1 MTGDPLQDIVSKQ
14 MQTVKSDKSL
24 LDKLFAKEEIEKITR
39 IHKKENPTRQDMQ
52 ELKQLL
58 TGMECKLLNFD
69 EDYPHILGRYLVRI
83 IETFSFYESM
93 EEFYSRIKDHL
104 TEKVTKELYESMI
117 YKLKATCLVYSSNF
131 QWIERST
138 MSIEGAAFSNALTNK
153 FELSYPQMG
162 QAPQPENKGILGKV
176 WN

>member
-1 MTGDPLQDIVSKQ
+1 MNNPIEQIVGDQ
-14 MQTVKSDKSL
+14 MRNSSIEKSV
-24 LDKLFAKEEIEKITR
+24 LDKLFAKEEINKITE
-39 IHKKENPTRQDMQ
+39 IHKKTNPTRQDMQ

-58 TGMECKLLNFD
+58 TGMESKLLNFD

-93 EEFYSRIKDHL
+93 EEFYARVKPHL
-104 TEKVTKELYESMI
+104 TEERTIELFESMI
-117 YKLKATCLVYSSNF
+117 YKLKATCLTYSSNF

-138 MSIEGAAFSNALTNK
+138 MSVEGAGFYNALTNK

-162 QAPQPENKGILGKV
+162 QAPQVENRGILGRVFK
-176 WN
+176 

>member
-1 MTGDPLQDIVSKQ
+1 MGNPLEDIVAKQ
-14 MQTVKSDKSL
+14 MQTVTSDKSL

-39 IHKKENPTRQDMQ
+39 IHKLKNPTRQDMQ

-58 TGMECKLLNFD
+58 TGMEVKLLNFD

-83 IETFSFYESM
+83 IETFSYYESM
-93 EEFYSRIKDHL
+93 EEFYSRIKHYL
-104 TEKVTKELYESMI
+104 TENRTKELYETMI
-117 YKLKATCLVYSSNF
+117 YKLKNTCLFYSSNF

-138 MSIEGAAFSNALTNK
+138 MSIEGAGFFNALTNK

-162 QAPQPENKGILGKV
+162 LVPQQEKKGLLGKV
-176 WN
+176 MN

>member
-1 MTGDPLQDIVSKQ
+1 MNPMENIVGNQ
-14 MQTVKSDKSL
+14 MQRTSFDKSL
-24 LDKLFAKEEIEKITR
+24 LDKLFAKDEIEKITT
-39 IHKKENPTRQDMQ
+39 IHKKTSPTREDMQ

-58 TGMECKLLNFD
+58 TGMESKLLNFD

-83 IETFSFYESM
+83 IETFSYYESM

-104 TEKVTKELYESMI
+104 TEPRTKELYASMI
-117 YKLKATCLVYSSNF
+117 YKLKATCLFYSSNF

-138 MSIEGAAFSNALTNK
+138 MSIQGSGFFNALTNK

-162 QAPQPENKGILGKV
+162 GVQQENQGLLGGVFKR
-176 WN
+176 

>member
-1 MTGDPLQDIVSKQ
+1 MNPLEDIVAKQ
-14 MQTVKSDKSL
+14 MQQTSFDKSL
-24 LDKLFAKEEIEKITR
+24 LDKLFAKDEIVKITN
-39 IHKKENPTRQDMQ
+39 IHKKTNPTREDMQ

-58 TGMECKLLNFD
+58 TGMEAKLLNFD

-93 EEFYSRIKDHL
+93 EEFYGRIKQYL
-104 TEKVTKELYESMI
+104 TEDRTKELYETMI

-138 MSIEGAAFSNALTNK
+138 MSIEGSGFFNALTNK

-162 QAPQPENKGILGKV
+162 LTPQPENRGILGGVFRK
-176 WN
+176 